1 MESNKIRIESILAN
15 GEHINLECK
24 KATNAIPN
32 SIWETYSSFA
42 NTYGGTI
49 LLGIV
54 EDLKEKDIKKRF
66 QVVGVEDSQK
76 IITDFWNTI
85 NSNKVNE
92 NILSDSDVNIIDID
106 GTKALCNNVRQP
118 DWCIK
123 LIYLNDNIYKGTY
136 NRN

>member
-24 KATNAIPN
+24 KATNTIPN

-54 EDLKEKDIKKRF
+54 ENLKEKDIKKRF

-92 NILSDSDVNIIDID
+92 NILSDSDVNVIDID
-106 GTKALCNNVRQP
+106 GKKVVCINVPQA
-118 DWCIK
+118 D
-123 LIYLNDNIYKGTY
+123 
-136 NRN
+136 